1 MHDRWQES
9 WLIRRT
15 VMHHLPRRKGSDLGL
30 LTETAIETETG
41 SLPHLKTG
49 NGIVQGIGVEESAVL
64 APVLD
69 PSLRKG
75 KVTCCVLPGKG
86 VYISDSFILG
96 SSDASIWGHES
107 VIGFSTPGDPV
118 ALKGKE
124 ETCKMKVQVIEENSS
139 SLHTVLS
146 LSLILSSTAWSCKTL
161 LIEFSHNFLGNTFS
175 NL

>member
-41 SLPHLKTG
+41 SLPRLKTG

-64 APVLD
+64 APVPD

-75 KVTCCVLPGKG
+75 KVTYCLLPGEG
-86 VYISDSFILG
+86 VY
-96 SSDASIWGHES
+96 ASILGHES
-107 VIGFSTPGDPV
+107 VIGFSTPGDAV

-124 ETCKMKVQVIEENSS
+124 ETCKMKVPIIEKD
-139 SLHTVLS
+139 SLSVHTAHGLS
-146 LSLILSSTAWSCKTL
+146 LSLILSSTDWSSKTL
-161 LIEFSHNFLGNTFS
+161 LIEFSHNFLENTFS

>member
-1 MHDRWQES
+1 
-9 WLIRRT
+9 
-15 VMHHLPRRKGSDLGL
+15 MHHLPRRKGSDLGL

-64 APVLD
+64 APVPD

-118 ALKGKE
+118 SLVFN
-124 ETCKMKVQVIEENSS
+124 MLSRLVIMFLPRSK
-139 SLHTVLS
+139 H
-146 LSLILSSTAWSCKTL
+146 L
-161 LIEFSHNFLGNTFS
+161 LISWMQSPSSVILEPKKIKSATVSTLFPSICYEVMGLDALVFVF
-175 NL
+175 